1 MKNKLV
7 CIALLVSL
15 HPFCGAIAQDYTQ
28 QIQIDADNLSSQKEN
43 VLTYSDNVIIT
54 QGTIEIRADKLE
66 IDASAGKGS
75 EVYSVFGKP
84 VRYSQQLD
92 GKQVNA
98 FASEMRYEPANR
110 LLTLSGDAELMQ
122 SGSQV
127 KASTIK
133 YNVET
138 QEINAAS
145 DSNRRVTTIINPE
158 EKTPL

>member
-7 CIALLVSL
+7 CIALLISL
-15 HPFCGAIAQDYTQ
+15 QPLCSAIAQDYTQ
-28 QIQIDADNLSSQKEN
+28 QIKIDADNLSSQKEN

-75 EVYSVFGKP
+75 EVYSVFGNP

-92 GKQVNA
+92 GKPVNA
-98 FASEMRYEPANR
+98 YANEMRYEPANR

-133 YNVET
+133 YNIET